1 MFTVKCKHIPKR
13 IKSLRNREFSP
24 VYRSGKRAA
33 DLCFVLYFLENGTD
47 SNRLGITVSK
57 KIGNSVVRSRV
68 KRIIREAYRLHEQ
81 DLLTGLD
88 IVIVAR
94 PDAADKKSTDMEVSL
109 MRLAK
114 RLKIRKEKVSH

>member
-1 MFTVKCKHIPKR
+1 MR

-68 KRIIREAYRLHEQ
+68 KRIIKEAYRLHEQ
-81 DLLTGLD
+81 DLLQGLD

-94 PDAADKKSTDMEVSL
+94 TAAADKKSTDMEVSL
-109 MRLAK
+109 MRLAT
-114 RLKIRKEKVSH
+114 RLKIRKEKVSR

>member
-1 MFTVKCKHIPKR
+1 MR
-13 IKSLRNREFSP
+13 IQSLRNRQFSP

-33 DLCFVLYFLENGTD
+33 DLCFVLYFLDNGTD

-68 KRIIREAYRLHEQ
+68 KRIIKEAYRLHEQ
-81 DLLTGLD
+81 ELLSGLD

-94 PDAADKKSTDMEVSL
+94 PAAADKKSTDMEVSL

-114 RLKIRKEKVSH
+114 RLKIRKEKVSP

>member
-1 MFTVKCKHIPKR
+1 MMCSQMRAHLS
-13 IKSLRNREFSP
+13 KS
-24 VYRSGKRAA
+24 SGF
-33 DLCFVLYFLENGTD
+33 FVLYFLENGTD

-68 KRIIREAYRLHEQ
+68 KRIIKEAYRLHEK

-94 PDAADKKSTDMEVSL
+94 TAAADKKSTDMEVSL

-114 RLKIRKEKVSH
+114 RLKIRKEKVSR